1 MPQHVYIKF
10 EHQPMPSVASSHIT
24 SLKLKKRI
32 PEIIQKQEGTV
43 NEIPVFLKNMIPKD
57 GKEWYELI
65 KH

>member
-1 MPQHVYIKF
+1 
-10 EHQPMPSVASSHIT
+10 MPSVASSHIT

-57 GKEWYELI
+57 GKE
-65 KH
+65 